1 MWQTEETRASDK
13 NGAYGILSS
22 IIIAIVVGYAY
33 ILGLTFVV
41 IDPAELLDTGNDAG
55 GYAVAQLFYQVF
67 KDRYGS
73 GTGGVV
79 CLGVIAGAVYLC
91 CVSCVTSNSRSV
103 STSSITHA
111 SSHQKMPRQYFL

>member
-1 MWQTEETRASDK
+1 MQTEETKSADR

-22 IIIAIVVGYAY
+22 IIMAFVVGYAY
-33 ILGLTFVV
+33 ILGLAFVV
-41 IDPAELLDTGNDAG
+41 IDPAALLDPGNDAG

-79 CLGVIAGAVYLC
+79 CLGVIAGVVYLC
-91 CVSCVTSNSRSV
+91 GVSCVVSNSRCESNKP
-103 STSSITHA
+103 SA
-111 SSHQKMPRQYFL
+111 S